1 MEELLDVRGR
11 DVLFDVARRLDAGT
25 MEGGTD
31 GTCVDALELGSD
43 SRYQPPV

>member
-1 MEELLDVRGR
+1 VLEELLDVRGR
-11 DVLFDVARRLDAGT
+11 DVLSEVARRLDA

-31 GTCVDALELGSD
+31 GTCVDALELGND